1 VAKTQITLH
10 SAVDP
15 LSYPKLN
22 SMFSHLL
29 LGGVCVKCKGPI
41 LRHSQRHCLVHVSLC
56 LESPGGI
63 FI

>member
-29 LGGVCVKCKGPI
+29 LGG
-41 LRHSQRHCLVHVSLC
+41 
-56 LESPGGI
+56 GGSV
-63 FI
+63 